1 MTAGLDL
8 FVFAAYL
15 LAVIALGLSLAK
27 RSRTARGF
35 MVAGG
40 ALPGWAVGLSMFGTF
55 LSSNTFVGVPGQAFA
70 GNWNAF
76 VFSLSLPVAAFL
88 AARWWI
94 PFYRRCGTV
103 GGAVSAYHHLE
114 ARFGR
119 WARTYAVACYLLTQ
133 FARVGSILFGV
144 ALAMNALTG
153 WPVVWII
160 LSTGVIVTAYTLI
173 GGIEAVI
180 WTDVIQSVV
189 LTVGALFVVGLLI
202 VDAPGG
208 LGGLVETANDAGKFS
223 LGSFGF
229 EFTTSTFWVV
239 LIYGLFI
246 NFNNFGID
254 QSYVQRYHAANS
266 DRAASRSVWLAA
278 GLYLPVSA
286 VFFFIGTGLFVV
298 FQGQPEVA
306 GVAADQAF
314 PHYISTRLPAGAA
327 GLLIAALFA
336 AAMSSIDTSL
346 NSSATVFLSDLYRTY
361 IRPAPRPDGAEAE
374 DLRVLRRATVGVGV
388 LGTGA
393 ALLMIGAGSLL
404 DLWWTWSGVFAGGL
418 LGVFAL
424 DRLAPRAGRAAA
436 QLGVAVGVLVIVWM
450 TASPRLTGGLAMLRN
465 PLHSY
470 MITVIGTLTI
480 FGVGLLVSRW
490 RRLRGAAIG

>member
-15 LAVIALGLSLAK
+15 LAVIALGLSLAR

-40 ALPGWAVGLSMFGTF
+40 ALPGWAVGLSLFGTF
-55 LSSNTFVGVPGQAFA
+55 LSSNTFIGVPGQAFG

-94 PFYRRCGTV
+94 PFYRR

-153 WPVVWII
+153 WPVAWII
-160 LSTGVIVTAYTLI
+160 LSTGVVVTLYTLI

-189 LTVGALFVVGLLI
+189 LTVGALFVVGLLV

-208 LGGLVETANDAGKFS
+208 LGGLVETAQAADKFS
-223 LGSFGF
+223 LGSFAF

-286 VFFFIGTGLFVV
+286 IFFFIGTGLFVV
-298 FQGQPEVA
+298 LQRQPDAA

-314 PHYISTRLPAGAA
+314 PQYISTRLPAGAA

-346 NSSATVFLSDLYRTY
+346 NSSATVVLSDLYRTY
-361 IRPAPRPDGAEAE
+361 IRPAPGPDGAEAE

-404 DLWWTWSGVFAGGL
+404 DVWWTWSGVFAGGL
-418 LGVFAL
+418 LGLFAL

-436 QLGVAVGVLVIVWM
+436 QLGVLVGVTVIVWM
-450 TASPRLTGGLAMLRN
+450 TVSPRLEGGLAMLRN

-480 FGVGLLVSRW
+480 FGVGLLISR
-490 RRLRGAAIG
+490 RRRTGGAAIG

>member
-1 MTAGLDL
+1 MTAGVDL
-8 FVFAAYL
+8 FVFVAYI
-15 LAVIALGLSLAK
+15 LAVIALGISLAR

-35 MVAGG
+35 MIAGG

-55 LSSNTFVGVPGQAFA
+55 LSSNTFIGVPGQAFG

-88 AARWWI
+88 AARWWV
-94 PFYRRCGTV
+94 PFYRR
-103 GGAVSAYHHLE
+103 GGALSAYHHLE
-114 ARFGR
+114 GRFGR

-153 WPVVWII
+153 WPVAWII
-160 LSTGVIVTAYTLI
+160 LCTGIVVTIYTLV

-189 LTVGALFVVGLLI
+189 LTLGALIVVGLLI

-208 LGGLVETANDAGKFS
+208 LGGLLETAQAAEKFS
-223 LGSFGF
+223 LGSFAF
-229 EFTTSTFWVV
+229 DFTTSTFWVV
-239 LIYGLFI
+239 LMYGLFI

-266 DRAASRSVWLAA
+266 DRAAQQSVWLAA

-298 FQGQPEVA
+298 LQGQPEAA

-314 PHYISTRLPAGAA
+314 PHYISTRLPGGAA

-336 AAMSSIDTSL
+336 AAMSSIDTSF
-346 NSSATVFLSDLYRTY
+346 NSSATVFLSDIYRTY
-361 IRPAPRPDGAEAE
+361 VRPEAGLAGAEVE
-374 DLRVLRRATVGVGV
+374 DLRVLRRATVGIGV

-393 ALLMIGAGSLL
+393 ALLMIGAASLL
-404 DLWWTWSGVFAGGL
+404 DVWWTVSGVFAGGL
-418 LGVFAL
+418 LGLFAL

-436 QLGVAVGVLVIVWM
+436 QAGVAVGVLVIVWM
-450 TASPRLTGGLAMLRN
+450 TASPRLEGGLAVLRN

-480 FGVGLLVSRW
+480 FAVGLLMSRW
-490 RRLRGAAIG
+490 RRARGAAIG

>member
-1 MTAGLDL
+1 MTAAADL
-8 FVFAAYL
+8 VVFVAYL
-15 LAVIALGLSLAK
+15 VGVVALGVSLAR
-27 RSRTARGF
+27 RSGTARGF
-35 MVAGG
+35 MVASG

-55 LSSNTFVGVPGQAFA
+55 LSSNTFVGVPGQAVA
-70 GNWNAF
+70 GNWNAY

-94 PFYRRCGTV
+94 PFYRRGDSI
-103 GGAVSAYHHLE
+103 SAYCHLE

-153 WPVVWII
+153 WPVAWII
-160 LSTGVIVTAYTLI
+160 LSTGIVVTAYTLV

-189 LTVGALFVVGLLI
+189 LTVGALFVGALLI
-202 VDAPGG
+202 ADARGGFGG
-208 LGGLVETANDAGKFS
+208 LIETARAAEKFS
-223 LGSFGF
+223 LGSFRF

-246 NFNNFGID
+246 NFTNFGID
-254 QSYVQRYHAANS
+254 QSYVQRYHAAS
-266 DRAASRSVWLAA
+266 TDRAASRSVWLAA

-298 FQGQPEVA
+298 LQGRPEAA
-306 GVAADQAF
+306 GLAADQAF
-314 PHYISTRLPAGAA
+314 PHYVSTRLPPGAA

-336 AAMSSIDTSL
+336 AAMSSIDTSF
-346 NSSATVFLSDLYRTY
+346 NSSATVYLSDIHRTFV
-361 IRPAPRPDGAEAE
+361 RPERCADGGEVE
-374 DLRVLRRATVGVGV
+374 DLRVLRGATVVIGA
-388 LGTGA
+388 LGTAA

-404 DLWWTWSGVFAGGL
+404 DIWWTVSGIFAGGL
-418 LGVFAL
+418 LGLFAL
-424 DRLAPRAGRAAA
+424 DRLAPRAGPGAA
-436 QLGVAVGVLVIVWM
+436 QAGVAAGVLVIVWM
-450 TASPRLTGGLAMLRN
+450 TVSPQLEGGLAMLRI

-470 MITVIGTLTI
+470 MITVVGTLAI
-480 FGVGLLVSRW
+480 FGVGLLLTG
-490 RRLRGAAIG
+490 RRRRGAAAIE

>member
-1 MTAGLDL
+1 MTAGADL
-8 FVFAAYL
+8 VVFVVYLAA
-15 LAVIALGLSLAK
+15 VVALGLSLAR
-27 RSRTARGF
+27 RSGTARGF

-40 ALPGWAVGLSMFGTF
+40 ALPGWAVGMSIFGTF
-55 LSSNTFVGVPGQAFA
+55 LSSNTFIGVPGQAFG

-94 PFYRRCGTV
+94 PFYRRAGAA

-144 ALAMNALTG
+144 ALAMNALAG
-153 WPVVWII
+153 WPVAWII
-160 LSTGVIVTAYTLI
+160 LSTGVVVTVYTLV

-189 LTVGALFVVGLLI
+189 LTIGALVIVGLLI
-202 VDAPGG
+202 ADAPGG
-208 LGGLVETANDAGKFS
+208 LGGLIETAQAAEKFS
-223 LGSFGF
+223 LGSFSLD
-229 EFTTSTFWVV
+229 FTTSTFWVV
-239 LIYGLFI
+239 LVYGLFI
-246 NFNNFGID
+246 NFTNFGID

-298 FQGQPEVA
+298 LQGQPEAA
-306 GVAADQAF
+306 GLAADQAF
-314 PHYISTRLPAGAA
+314 PNYISTRLPSGTA

-336 AAMSSIDTSL
+336 AAMSSIDTSF
-346 NSSATVFLSDLYRTY
+346 NSSATVFLSDIYRTW
-361 IRPAPRPDGAEAE
+361 IRPERGAGGGEAE
-374 DLRVLRRATVGVGV
+374 DLRVLRRATVVIGV

-404 DLWWTWSGVFAGGL
+404 DVWWTVSGIFAGGL
-418 LGVFAL
+418 LGLFAL
-424 DRLAPRAGRAAA
+424 DRLAPRAGRGAA
-436 QLGVAVGVLVIVWM
+436 QAGVAAGVLVIVWM
-450 TASPRLTGGLAMLRN
+450 TVSPQLDGSLAMLRI

-480 FGVGLLVSRW
+480 FAVGLLVAG
-490 RRLRGAAIG
+490 RRGTRALR

>member
-1 MTAGLDL
+1 MTAGADL

-15 LAVIALGLSLAK
+15 LAVIALGLLLAR
-27 RSRTARGF
+27 RSGTARGF
-35 MVAGG
+35 MIAGG
-40 ALPGWAVGLSMFGTF
+40 VLPGWAVGLSMFGTF
-55 LSSNTFVGVPGQAFA
+55 LSSNTFIGVPGLAFG

-76 VFSLSLPVAAFL
+76 AFSLSLPAAAFL
-88 AARWWI
+88 AARWWV
-94 PFYRRCGTV
+94 PFYRR

-153 WPVVWII
+153 WPVAWII
-160 LSTGVIVTAYTLI
+160 LGTGAVVTVYTLL

-189 LTVGALFVVGLLI
+189 LTVGALVVVGLLI
-202 VDAPGG
+202 VDVPDGF
-208 LGGLVETANDAGKFS
+208 GGLVETANAAGKFS
-223 LGSFGF
+223 LGSFAF
-229 EFTTSTFWVV
+229 DFTTSTFWVV

-254 QSYVQRYHAANS
+254 QSYVQRYHAADS

-286 VFFFIGTGLFVV
+286 VFFFIGAGLFVV
-298 FQGQPEVA
+298 LDGQAEVA
-306 GVAADQAF
+306 GMVADRVF
-314 PHYISTRLPAGAA
+314 PHYISIRLPAGAA

-336 AAMSSIDTSL
+336 SAMSSIDTSL
-346 NSSATVFLSDLYRTY
+346 NSSATVFLSDLYRTCL
-361 IRPAPRPDGAEAE
+361 RPEPGPDGAEAE
-374 DLRVLRRATVGVGV
+374 DLRVLRRATVAVGA
-388 LGTGA
+388 LGTAA
-393 ALLMIGAGSLL
+393 ALLMIGARSLL
-404 DLWWTWSGVFAGGL
+404 DVWWTWSGVFAGGL
-418 LGVFAL
+418 LGLFAL

-436 QLGVAVGVLVIVWM
+436 QSGVAVGVLVIVWM
-450 TASPRLTGGLAMLRN
+450 TASPRLEGGLAMLRN
-465 PLHSY
+465 PLHGY
-470 MITVIGTLTI
+470 MTTVIGTLAI
-480 FGVGLLVSRW
+480 FGVGLLLSR
-490 RRLRGAAIG
+490 RRRPGGGAIG

>member
-1 MTAGLDL
+1 MTAGVDL
-8 FVFAAYL
+8 VVFAAYL
-15 LAVIALGLSLAK
+15 AAVVALGLSLAK
-27 RSRTARGF
+27 RSGTARGF

-40 ALPGWAVGLSMFGTF
+40 ALPGWAVGMSMFGTF
-55 LSSNTFVGVPGQAFA
+55 LSSNTFIGVPGQAFG

-94 PFYRRCGTV
+94 PFYRRGD
-103 GGAVSAYHHLE
+103 AISAYHHLE

-153 WPVVWII
+153 WPVAWII
-160 LSTGVIVTAYTLI
+160 LSTGVVVTVYTLV

-189 LTVGALFVVGLLI
+189 LTVGALIVVGLL
-202 VDAPGG
+202 VADAQGG
-208 LGGLVETANDAGKFS
+208 LGGLIETARAAEKFS
-223 LGSFGF
+223 LGSFAF

-239 LIYGLFI
+239 LVYGLFI
-246 NFNNFGID
+246 NFTNFGID

-298 FQGQPEVA
+298 LQGQPEAA
-306 GVAADQAF
+306 GLAADQAF

-336 AAMSSIDTSL
+336 AAMSSIDTSF
-346 NSSATVFLSDLYRTY
+346 NSSATVFLSDIYRTW
-361 IRPAPRPDGAEAE
+361 IRPEPDAGRRRGGGSAGAAQGHGRDRSAGHRRRAADDRCREPAGRLV
-374 DLRVLRRATVGVGV
+374 DGVGNLRRRTARAVCARPP
-388 LGTGA
+388 GA
-393 ALLMIGAGSLL
+393 PGGSGGGASGSARGGAGHRVDDRVSAARG
-404 DLWWTWSGVFAGGL
+404 WSRDA
-418 LGVFAL
+418 AHS
-424 DRLAPRAGRAAA
+424 AA
-436 QLGVAVGVLVIVWM
+436 QLHDHRHRHAHHLQ
-450 TASPRLTGGLAMLRN
+450 
-465 PLHSY
+465 
-470 MITVIGTLTI
+470 
-480 FGVGLLVSRW
+480 
-490 RRLRGAAIG
+490 RRSAAGEPAAGRGAAIV

>member
-1 MTAGLDL
+1 MTAGVDL
-8 FVFAAYL
+8 VVFAAYL
-15 LAVIALGLSLAK
+15 VGVVALGLSLAK
-27 RSRTARGF
+27 RRGTARGF

-40 ALPGWAVGLSMFGTF
+40 ALPGWVVGMSMFGTF
-55 LSSNTFVGVPGQAFA
+55 LSSNTFIGVPGQAYG

-94 PFYRRCGTV
+94 PFYRRGD
-103 GGAVSAYHHLE
+103 AVSAYHHLE

-153 WPVVWII
+153 WPVAWII
-160 LSTGVIVTAYTLI
+160 LSTGVVVTVYTLV

-189 LTVGALFVVGLLI
+189 LTVGALVVVALLVSDAQGGFGGLL
-202 VDAPGG
+202 
-208 LGGLVETANDAGKFS
+208 ETAQAAEKFS
-223 LGSFGF
+223 LGSFSLD
-229 EFTTSTFWVV
+229 FTTSTFWVV
-239 LIYGLFI
+239 LVYGLFI
-246 NFNNFGID
+246 NFTNFGID

-286 VFFFIGTGLFVV
+286 VFFFIGTGLF
-298 FQGQPEVA
+298 
-306 GVAADQAF
+306 
-314 PHYISTRLPAGAA
+314 
-327 GLLIAALFA
+327 
-336 AAMSSIDTSL
+336 
-346 NSSATVFLSDLYRTY
+346 
-361 IRPAPRPDGAEAE
+361 
-374 DLRVLRRATVGVGV
+374 
-388 LGTGA
+388 
-393 ALLMIGAGSLL
+393 
-404 DLWWTWSGVFAGGL
+404 FAGGL
-418 LGVFAL
+418 LGLFAL
-424 DRLAPRAGRAAA
+424 DRLAPRAGRGAA
-436 QLGVAVGVLVIVWM
+436 QAGVAVGVLVIVWM
-450 TASPRLTGGLAMLRN
+450 TVSPQLEGGLAMLRV

-480 FGVGLLVSRW
+480 FGVGLLVASR
-490 RRLRGAAIG
+490 RRSRGAAIV

>member
-1 MTAGLDL
+1 MTAGADL
-8 FVFAAYL
+8 VVFAVYL
-15 LAVIALGLSLAK
+15 AAVVALGLSLAK
-27 RSRTARGF
+27 RSGTARGF

-40 ALPGWAVGLSMFGTF
+40 ALPGWAVGMSMFGTF
-55 LSSNTFVGVPGQAFA
+55 LSSNTFIGVPGQAYG

-94 PFYRRCGTV
+94 PFYR
-103 GGAVSAYHHLE
+103 GGDAVSAYHHLE

-144 ALAMNALTG
+144 ALAMSALTG
-153 WPVVWII
+153 WPVAWII
-160 LSTGVIVTAYTLI
+160 LSTGVVVTVYTLV

-189 LTVGALFVVGLLI
+189 LTIGALIVVGLLI
-202 VDAPGG
+202 ADAQGGFGG
-208 LGGLVETANDAGKFS
+208 LLEAAQAAEKFS
-223 LGSFGF
+223 LGSFAF
-229 EFTTSTFWVV
+229 DFTTSTFWVV
-239 LIYGLFI
+239 LVYGLFI
-246 NFNNFGID
+246 NFTNFGID
-254 QSYVQRYHAANS
+254 QSYVQRYHAAVT

-286 VFFFIGTGLFVV
+286 VFFFIGTGLFIVL
-298 FQGQPEVA
+298 QGQPEAA
-306 GVAADQAF
+306 GLAADQAF
-314 PHYISTRLPAGAA
+314 PHYISTRLPSGAA

-336 AAMSSIDTSL
+336 AAMSSIDTSF
-346 NSSATVFLSDLYRTY
+346 NSSATVFLSDIYRTY
-361 IRPAPRPDGAEAE
+361 IRPERGPDGGEAE
-374 DLRVLRRATVGVGV
+374 DLSVLRRSTVVIGV

-393 ALLMIGAGSLL
+393 ALLMIGAESLL
-404 DLWWTWSGVFAGGL
+404 DVWWTVSGIFAGGL
-418 LGVFAL
+418 LGLFAL

-436 QLGVAVGVLVIVWM
+436 QIGVAVGVLVIVWM
-450 TASPRLTGGLAMLRN
+450 TVSPQLEGALAMLRIG
-465 PLHSY
+465 LHSY

-480 FGVGLLVSRW
+480 FGVGLVLSGG
-490 RRLRGAAIG
+490 RRTPGAAIG

>member
-15 LAVIALGLSLAK
+15 LAVIALGLSLAR

-40 ALPGWAVGLSMFGTF
+40 ALPGWAVGLSLFGTF
-55 LSSNTFVGVPGQAFA
+55 LSSNTFIGVPGQAFG

-94 PFYRRCGTV
+94 PFYRR

-133 FARVGSILFGV
+133 FARVGTILFGV

-153 WPVVWII
+153 WPVAWII
-160 LSTGVIVTAYTLI
+160 LSTGVVVTLYTLI

-189 LTVGALFVVGLLI
+189 LTVGALFVVGLLV

-208 LGGLVETANDAGKFS
+208 LGGLVETAQAADKFS
-223 LGSFGF
+223 LGSFAF

-254 QSYVQRYHAANS
+254 QSYVQRYHAAKS

-286 VFFFIGTGLFVV
+286 IFFFIGTGLFVV
-298 FQGQPEVA
+298 LQGQPDAA
-306 GVAADQAF
+306 GIAADQAF
-314 PHYISTRLPAGAA
+314 PQYISTRLPAGAA

-361 IRPAPRPDGAEAE
+361 IRPAPGPDGAEAE

-418 LGVFAL
+418 LGLFAL

-436 QLGVAVGVLVIVWM
+436 QLGGRSSAWLVIVWM
-450 TASPRLTGGLAMLRN
+450 TASPRLEGGLAMLRN

-480 FGVGLLVSRW
+480 FGVGLLISR
-490 RRLRGAAIG
+490 RRRTGGAAIG

>member
-1 MTAGLDL
+1 
-8 FVFAAYL
+8 
-15 LAVIALGLSLAK
+15 
-27 RSRTARGF
+27 

-40 ALPGWAVGLSMFGTF
+40 ALPGWAVGMSIFGTF
-55 LSSNTFVGVPGQAFA
+55 LSSNTFIGVPGQAFG

-94 PFYRRCGTV
+94 PFYRR
-103 GGAVSAYHHLE
+103 HHLE

-153 WPVVWII
+153 WPVAWII
-160 LSTGVIVTAYTLI
+160 LSTGVVVTIYTLI

-208 LGGLVETANDAGKFS
+208 LGGLVEAANSAES
-223 LGSFGF
+223 SFAF
-229 EFTTSTFWVV
+229 DFTTSTFWVV

-361 IRPAPRPDGAEAE
+361 IRPEPDPDGVEAE

-388 LGTGA
+388 LGTSA

-404 DLWWTWSGVFAGGL
+404 DVWWTWSGVFAGGL
-418 LGVFAL
+418 LGLFAL

-450 TASPRLTGGLAMLRN
+450 TASPRLDGGLAMLRN

-470 MITVIGTLTI
+470 MVTVIGTLTI

-490 RRLRGAAIG
+490 RRLRGAAIV

>member
-8 FVFAAYL
+8 LVFVVYL
-15 LAVIALGLSLAK
+15 AAVIALGLSLAR

-35 MVAGG
+35 MIAGG
-40 ALPGWAVGLSMFGTF
+40 ALPGWAVGLSIFGTF
-55 LSSNTFVGVPGQAFA
+55 LSSNTFIGVPGQAFG

-94 PFYRRCGTV
+94 PFYRRGGTV

-119 WARTYAVACYLLTQ
+119 WARTYAVVCYLLTQ

-153 WPVVWII
+153 WPVAWII
-160 LSTGVIVTAYTLI
+160 LTTGVVVTAYTLI

-189 LTVGALFVVGLLI
+189 LTVGALAVAGLLI
-202 VDAPGG
+202 LDTPGG
-208 LGGLVETANDAGKFS
+208 LGALVETAQSAEKFS
-223 LGSFGF
+223 LGSFAF
-229 EFTTSTFWVV
+229 DFTTSTFWVV

-246 NFNNFGID
+246 NFTNFGID
-254 QSYVQRYHAANS
+254 QSYIQRYHAAVS

-286 VFFFIGTGLFVV
+286 VFLLIGTGLFVV
-298 FQGQPEVA
+298 LEGQPEAA
-306 GVAADQAF
+306 GLAADQAF

-361 IRPAPRPDGAEAE
+361 LRPEPGPAGAEAE
-374 DLRVLRRATVGVGV
+374 DLQVLRRATVGVGV

-393 ALLMIGAGSLL
+393 ALLLIGVGSLL
-404 DLWWTWSGVFAGGL
+404 DAWWTWSGVFAGGL
-418 LGVFAL
+418 LGLFAL
-424 DRLAPRAGRAAA
+424 DRLAARAGRAAA
-436 QLGVAVGVLVIVWM
+436 QLAVAVGVMVILWM
-450 TASPRLTGGLAMLRN
+450 TFSPRLEGGLEMLRN

-470 MITVIGTLTI
+470 MITVVGTLTI
-480 FGVGLLVSRW
+480 FGVGLLLSRW
-490 RRLRGAAIG
+490 RRKRA

>member
-1 MTAGLDL
+1 MTAGADL
-8 FVFAAYL
+8 FVFSAYL
-15 LAVIALGLSLAK
+15 LAVIALGLSLAR
-27 RSRTARGF
+27 RSGTARGF
-35 MVAGG
+35 MIAAG

-55 LSSNTFVGVPGQAFA
+55 LSSNTFIGVPGLAFG

-76 VFSLSLPVAAFL
+76 AFSLSLPAAAFL

-94 PFYRRCGTV
+94 PFYRR

-153 WPVVWII
+153 WPLAWII
-160 LSTGVIVTAYTLI
+160 LGTGAVVTVYTLL

-189 LTVGALFVVGLLI
+189 LTVGALVVVGLLI

-208 LGGLVETANDAGKFS
+208 FGGLVETANAAGKFS
-223 LGSFGF
+223 LGSFAF
-229 EFTTSTFWVV
+229 DFTTSTFWVV

-254 QSYVQRYHAANS
+254 QSYVQRYHAADS

-286 VFFFIGTGLFVV
+286 VFFFIGAGLFVALD
-298 FQGQPEVA
+298 GQAEVA
-306 GVAADQAF
+306 GMAADRVF
-314 PHYISTRLPAGAA
+314 PHYISIRLPAGAA

-336 AAMSSIDTSL
+336 SAMSSIDTSL

-361 IRPAPRPDGAEAE
+361 LRPEPGSDGAEAE
-374 DLRVLRRATVGVGV
+374 DLRVLRRATVAVGA
-388 LGTGA
+388 LGTAA
-393 ALLMIGAGSLL
+393 ALLMIGARSLL
-404 DLWWTWSGVFAGGL
+404 DVWWTWSGVFAGGL
-418 LGVFAL
+418 LGLFAL

-436 QLGVAVGVLVIVWM
+436 QSGVAVGVLVIVWM
-450 TASPRLTGGLAMLRN
+450 TASPRLEGGLAMLRN
-465 PLHSY
+465 PLHGY
-470 MITVIGTLTI
+470 MTTVIGTLAI
-480 FGVGLLVSRW
+480 FGVGLLLSR
-490 RRLRGAAIG
+490 RRRPGGSAIE

>member
-1 MTAGLDL
+1 MTGGVDL

-15 LAVIALGLSLAK
+15 VAVIALGLSLAR
-27 RSRTARGF
+27 RSGTARGF

-40 ALPGWAVGLSMFGTF
+40 ALPGWAIGLSIFGTF
-55 LSSNTFVGVPGQAFA
+55 LSSNTFIGVPGQAFG

-94 PFYRRCGTV
+94 PFYRRGD
-103 GGAVSAYHHLE
+103 AISAYQHLE

-153 WPVVWII
+153 WPVAWII
-160 LSTGVIVTAYTLI
+160 LSTGVVVTIYTLI

-189 LTVGALFVVGLLI
+189 LTVGALIVVGLLI

-208 LGGLVETANDAGKFS
+208 LSGLVETAGAAGKFS
-223 LGSFGF
+223 LGSFAF
-229 EFTTSTFWVV
+229 DFTTSTFWVV

-361 IRPAPRPDGAEAE
+361 IRPEPAPDGVEAE

-404 DLWWTWSGVFAGGL
+404 DVWWTWSGVFAGGL
-418 LGVFAL
+418 LGLFAL

-450 TASPRLTGGLAMLRN
+450 TASPRLDGGLAMLRN

-470 MITVIGTLTI
+470 MVTVIGTLTI

-490 RRLRGAAIG
+490 RRLRGAAIV

>member
-1 MTAGLDL
+1 M
-8 FVFAAYL
+8 
-15 LAVIALGLSLAK
+15 
-27 RSRTARGF
+27 
-35 MVAGG
+35 
-40 ALPGWAVGLSMFGTF
+40 
-55 LSSNTFVGVPGQAFA
+55 
-70 GNWNAF
+70 
-76 VFSLSLPVAAFL
+76 
-88 AARWWI
+88 
-94 PFYRRCGTV
+94 
-103 GGAVSAYHHLE
+103 SAYHHLE

-153 WPVVWII
+153 WPVPWII
-160 LSTGVIVTAYTLI
+160 LTTGVVVTAYTLI

-202 VDAPGG
+202 VDTPGG
-208 LGGLVETANDAGKFS
+208 LGALVETAQSAEKFS
-223 LGSFGF
+223 LGSYAFD
-229 EFTTSTFWVV
+229 FTTSTFWVV

-246 NFNNFGID
+246 NFTNFGID

-298 FQGQPEVA
+298 LEGQPEAA
-306 GVAADQAF
+306 GLAADQAF

-346 NSSATVFLSDLYRTY
+346 NSSATVLLSDVYRTY
-361 IRPAPRPDGAEAE
+361 LRPEPGPAGAETE
-374 DLRVLRRATVGVGV
+374 DLQVLRRATVCVGV

-393 ALLMIGAGSLL
+393 ALLMIGVASLL
-404 DLWWTWSGVFAGGL
+404 DAWWTWSGVFAGGL
-418 LGVFAL
+418 LGLFAL

-450 TASPRLTGGLAMLRN
+450 TASPRLEGGLADAAE
-465 PLHSY
+465 PAPQLHDH
-470 MITVIGTLTI
+470 
-480 FGVGLLVSRW
+480 
-490 RRLRGAAIG
+490 RRRHAGDLRGWVAGLAVAADEQRCDRVKFSDVRTRRSAFAACRPPTPPRDDAGSFAARSPARGLREPGRPAGRRTGRLHGRRMGGHRCAGRGVAFPSRARRRRSGSHRVHHRVARARRRASG